1 MYLISVYFDF
11 VPFSATVEEIGLA
24 KVNPHED
31 VVRYTMHHQLRQQV
45 NGGYEM
51 VDIPQGV
58 CYLANGIP
66 FH

>member
-31 VVRYTMHHQLRQQV
+31 VVRYTMHNNTKSKTWMKAEQWLGLV
-45 NGGYEM
+45 
-51 VDIPQGV
+51 
-58 CYLANGIP
+58 
-66 FH
+66 